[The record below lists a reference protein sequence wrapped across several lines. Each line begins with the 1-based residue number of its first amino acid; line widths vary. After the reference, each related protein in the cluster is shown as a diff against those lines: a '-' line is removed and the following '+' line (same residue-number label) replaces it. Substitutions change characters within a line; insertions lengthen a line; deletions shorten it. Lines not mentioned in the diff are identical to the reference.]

1 MNTTDE
7 NKQALVLVEPAPLHK
22 LATDV
27 AGLVREV
34 VKQASVTIEE
44 RQYVRV
50 EGWQAIANGFGCV
63 ASARDVSRVF
73 DEATG
78 DFVGFKA
85 IGEVH
90 RINDHALIATGEGF
104 IGTDEVRWFGG
115 RAMVWNKQT
124 RRREEKHFD
133 PAPEYAARSMVQ
145 TRAISRACKAA
156 FAFVILMI
164 DKNLSTTPA
173 EEIEPGDEPAGREV
187 VRGPQNG
194 NGVGGAIPP
203 PTGGWQ
209 DVICSY
215 GTKGGALRGK
225 RLGDL
230 TKLNLTFLFKKFVA
244 ELPPDKKLSDADA
257 AMVAGLKNWQLEV
270 SKNENPAS

>member
-1 MNTTDE
+1 MDKVNE
-7 NKQALVLVEPAPLHK
+7 NGKALVLVEPGPLHR

-27 AGLVREV
+27 AGLVRDV
-34 VKQASVTIEE
+34 VTTASVTIEG

-63 ASARDVSRVF
+63 ASARDVQRVF
-73 DEATG
+73 DESSG
-78 DFVGFKA
+78 DFIGFKA
-85 IGEVH
+85 IGEV
-90 RINDHALIATGEGF
+90 RKMSDNALVAVSEGF

-115 RAMVWNKQT
+115 EGRAWDKAARKWVQ
-124 RRREEKHFD
+124 KHYD

-164 DKNLSTTPA
+164 DKKLSTTPA
-173 EEIEPGDEPAGREV
+173 EEIEPGDEPTGRERPV
-187 VRGPQNG
+187 VTGEGPKAPG
-194 NGVGGAIPP
+194 
-203 PTGGWQ
+203 TEGWQ

-230 TKLNLTFLFKKFVA
+230 TKLNLQFLFKKFVEEKNEEQQA
-244 ELPPDKKLSDADA
+244 KLSEADR
-257 AMVAGLKNWQLEV
+257 AMVAGLKNWNLEV
-270 SKNENPAS
+270 SHEDNAG